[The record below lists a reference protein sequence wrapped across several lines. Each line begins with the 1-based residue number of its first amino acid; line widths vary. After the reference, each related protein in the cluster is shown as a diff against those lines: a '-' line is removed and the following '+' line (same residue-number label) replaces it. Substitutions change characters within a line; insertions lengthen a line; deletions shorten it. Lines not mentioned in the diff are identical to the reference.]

1 MSKSSNKGRFK
12 QLMAWFSSEFKKGKG
27 KRTKEPWRKKNLK

>member
-1 MSKSSNKGRFK
+1 
-12 QLMAWFSSEFKKGKG
+12 MAWFSSEFKKGKG